1 MGALRIRVSYGPAGL
16 GKTVKVRLYIPVPP
30 YLIPTKH
37 PLKVAQSSPIRVVN
51 CIEEMNEKQYI
62 NTLGKVIR
70 EYPRGSQRNKTPLS

>member
-1 MGALRIRVSYGPAGL
+1 MGALRIRVSYGPVGL

-30 YLIPTKH
+30 YLFPARH
-37 PLKVAQSSPIRVVN
+37 HLEVAQSSPIRVVYG
-51 CIEEMNEKQYI
+51 IEEMKERQYI